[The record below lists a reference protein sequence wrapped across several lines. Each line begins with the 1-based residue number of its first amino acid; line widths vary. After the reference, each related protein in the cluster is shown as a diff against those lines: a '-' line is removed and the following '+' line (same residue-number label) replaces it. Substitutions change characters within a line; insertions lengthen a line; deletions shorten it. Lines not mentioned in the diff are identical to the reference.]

1 MGQDWER
8 DFDRERERPLS
19 DLSDVELLREG
30 RRLRGLGIASDSDA
44 AIALSKEVIRRGWVE
59 DPRAPRVEVL
69 DLGPSKLLT
78 DGEP

>member
-1 MGQDWER
+1 MGKDWER

-19 DLSDVELLREG
+19 DLSDAELLREG

-44 AIALSKEVIRRGWVE
+44 AIAVSKEVLRRGWVE
-59 DPRAPRVEVL
+59 DPRPPRVEVR

-78 DGEP
+78 EGES